1 MLNSQS
7 LEVAVGLVLIFL
19 LFSLVLTAFR
29 EAVEGILKAR
39 ARNLERA
46 LAELFDDRAG
56 DGLRKLFYEH
66 PLVSGLFPGQPKLT
80 AFADNG
86 KPAGALLDRAVKAV
100 KERTN
105 LPSYIPREV
114 FSTVI
119 DDLITANAQPSQKFD
134 AAYQA
139 LVRISGGN
147 PAGTKVALE
156 QWFDSAMDRAS
167 GWYKRRSQLIV
178 GVTGVVLAMV
188 LNVNAVTVAQHLATN
203 EAARAQA
210 VKFAENAP
218 LPAGVPDPK
227 IQLEDFRTQA
237 AALELPIGWSAS
249 ERAKFSATLDA
260 DGFLPKLGEF
270 TLLLAGFLIVGLA
283 GMLGAPFW
291 FDILGKIM
299 VIRSTVKPKEKSP
312 DEASKD
318 TGTGGKPAPSTTAA
332 APQTAMSSGGT
343 QEGEPGL
350 VVYG

>member
-7 LEVAVGLVLIFL
+7 LEVGIGLVLIFL

-29 EAVEGILKAR
+29 EALEGILRSR
-39 ARNLERA
+39 AKTLERA
-46 LAELFDDRAG
+46 ISELLDDRAG
-56 DGLRKLFYEH
+56 DGLRKLFYDH
-66 PLVSGLFPGQPKLT
+66 PLVSGLFPGEAKLT

-86 KPAGALLDRAVKAV
+86 KPVGTLLERATKAV
-100 KERTN
+100 KERAN

-119 DDLITANAQPSQKFD
+119 DDLLQANNQPSQRFD

-139 LVRISGGN
+139 LVRISGGD
-147 PAGTKVALE
+147 PAATKLALE
-156 QWFDSAMDRAS
+156 GWFDSAMDRAS

-188 LNVNAVTVAQHLATN
+188 LNVNAVTVARHLATN

-210 VKFAENAP
+210 VRFAQDAP
-218 LPAGVPDPK
+218 PPVGSPDAK
-227 IQLEDFRTQA
+227 VQLEDFRTRV
-237 AALELPIGWSAS
+237 AALELPIGWSAAES
-249 ERAKFSATLDA
+249 AKFSAAIDA

-270 TLLLAGFLIVGLA
+270 MLLLAGFLIVGLA

-318 TGTGGKPAPSTTAA
+318 TGTGGKPAAPTTGNS
-332 APQTAMSSGGT
+332 PQTAMTVGGQ